1 MDFDN
6 MQNYLNVFESIGKLI
21 FNINL
26 VDLFSLMIKVI
37 IVCGLILLAIFL
49 VGFLIDNLKDGSYSV
64 KNYLY
69 RKEEKIGSREEYYYR
84 YWVWQP
90 CKKRYLVSVLQK
102 DLGID
107 RIYSRKAIRKKKF
120 KPTRIPFLREVYG
133 NANKY

>member
-21 FNINL
+21 FNIDL

-64 KNYLY
+64 KNYL
-69 RKEEKIGSREEYYYR
+69 S
-84 YWVWQP
+84 
-90 CKKRYLVSVLQK
+90 
-102 DLGID
+102 
-107 RIYSRKAIRKKKF
+107 
-120 KPTRIPFLREVYG
+120 
-133 NANKY
+133 